1 MQTRTPRPSTCKRV
15 VQVCLA
21 GRQPIVREGA
31 APEIGDPGYVQAVGA
46 GLNDYAFRPG
56 SFRLEPRLPT
66 LVSTFDGWVAMKTD
80 GRMRFNTAEDV
91 RSFMHNGLAESIVS
105 EYIQT
110 WGALVSCNGVLVQSN
125 PKGGWW
131 WRALTHLTE
140 HDSRIVRA
148 VVGLSYSGR
157 LDVNQMRKAILE
169 GPFDDTTYLRLS
181 AVGASLFGRMSI
193 VERGEGGRA
202 RRCCPKPVALS
213 TFATN
218 QFRPPRSFIAELVVM
233 CISARAGSRLAD
245 AERSRLA
252 LERPAAFALLRAT
265 DNLGDTHV
273 LVHVD
278 KFGTVWLPQSRLATF
293 ELGQDVSSRLSALL
307 LPAFGFPPLHELVL
321 PHSLDAMLVCAR
333 CRLPRSFQSY
343 GSYHRRAQFGG
354 HIPVTGVCNICVDA
368 GAERAKQGPAGV
380 PELSDEQAQAALLSF
395 PKVAD
400 AQCEETL
407 LARLDR
413 RLSRGGLTRG
423 GNNRNGQFYERD
435 REILQRAL
443 RKCRGCSTWNDGEGG
458 NKLNRDRQD
467 TIKRKALAI
476 LGLSVHEAF
485 LFAFTASPAEEGE
498 GAPSPAAIEAPSAS
512 VPALTT
518 TTVMATLPHVAGCV
532 STFSSGPSAACG
544 DLSTTTIEA
553 APTPT
558 AVLATLQVMSGVLP
572 DPSASP
578 TQTPGLLANGG
589 GEEGENEAG
598 DKNEEDANAAAQLI
612 DYCAVYGDALQG
624 MDEGDDPV
632 GDDLDDPE
640 GDDLEGDDDPEGDDP
655 IDDSA
660 IDSVSPD
667 FLVSLFASVAD
678 ADGVG
683 RPSGPEAMIV
693 ECADG
698 CEGEPAPLSGE
709 PAPLTSSP
717 PAAAAVAN
725 VERSAKHTK
734 RFHAK
739 KVGLTYSCPA
749 TSVDNPIRDNASLK
763 DKLQEVLGLGKY
775 IVAEEKHESGKRLY
789 HVYYDADNK
798 ISTTSPWFFDVAGV
812 HPNIIKP
819 DVGWMGYCVKDKVF
833 ITNMESDPIIV
844 DALAGTAL
852 GVPTGAPPNL
862 INQGKKQRSSMVEVA
877 QPTFHMTAEDTS
889 PEAAPPLPTS
899 ISVSSA
905 SLGSEVEDDDE
916 SEEDDDTP
924 ALHRPDEPEDDG
936 EVYSL
941 SELLASERRTVAPSA
956 PLSSS
961 MPATSVVGLKRSHH
975 KHTRAG
981 NGYGD
986 PMWLGVPAGAP
997 PNLIHQGKEQ
1007 CSSMV
1012 EVPSPESVPPLP
1024 TAIPGSSASLGSA
1037 SQGKRKMSWPQLRR
1051 AHARE
1056 AARRGVADESE
1067 EDDAPIQPSAPQH
1080 ALSSRTGGISVLQS
1094 RPSTLAGIQAQKA
1107 AAALG
1112 YKSDESDEGDAP
1124 QRPTGPQHVASAA
1137 SSGMGGTAASLNRP
1151 TRGVFSATMAKMRAS
1166 LAVENNGGLTGSED
1180 GSDEDDDD
1188 DGDEDDEELEDED
1201 DELEDLD
1208 DELEDGDEVEDVELE
1223 DDVHED
1229 EATEHRSG
1237 RGGSKKPLCMKPK
1250 SVRMRAYRA
1259 KLKQAG
1265 GRLAYRAQLAQQGG
1279 LLAGGAAHPAFGV
1292 SQSSVGKRRQP
1303 RTMEELNQAAR
1314 AKMSRRGSSA
1324 YATSGTGEE
1333 RSRAKGTLKAFLQQA
1348 MDHIAAYMGA
1358 GFNLRK
1364 LDFIRSARERVDK
1377 VLDPNAQHRAISIN
1391 DKRMSEAVKVFDL
1404 AWAADHVLYSA
1415 ATFGELLGPRASDFY
1430 IGMRRHFIVNFG
1442 EMVWARFSGKNNQKV
1457 VRRMRSLPCRRGCAR
1472 CANPSLSPFTTAYTI
1487 DALLGLLPE
1496 ERCGRCALEAMWALH
1511 DGALPCTGSPPPDTQ
1526 NMPFLRALKPKYR
1539 HFSWEVK
1546 TYVDADGQKQP
1557 LLDAQGKVQPLSP
1570 PMPTLADGSLDLATI
1585 AAEVFE
1591 PTPISPSSL
1600 NLMFDKWAH
1609 AVNIRRHRLDPYMP
1623 KLREEL
1629 WRPHGLRHG
1638 AVQNLKA
1645 LGVTA
1650 DRGAPFLC
1658 MSTYMWETV
1667 YGLEDAVEVGEQ
1679 VSLDVVGSSARSAGR
1694 A

>member
-1 MQTRTPRPSTCKRV
+1 MQTRTPRPSTRKRV

-181 AVGASLFGRMSI
+181 ALGASLFGRMSI

-458 NKLNRDRQD
+458 SKLNRDRQD

-624 MDEGDDPV
+624 MDEGDDPE

-717 PAAAAVAN
+717 PAAAAEAN

-812 HPNIIKP
+812 HPNIVQP

-862 INQGKKQRSSMVEVA
+862 INQGKKQRSSMV
-877 QPTFHMTAEDTS
+877 
-889 PEAAPPLPTS
+889 
-899 ISVSSA
+899 
-905 SLGSEVEDDDE
+905 
-916 SEEDDDTP
+916 
-924 ALHRPDEPEDDG
+924 
-936 EVYSL
+936 
-941 SELLASERRTVAPSA
+941 
-956 PLSSS
+956 
-961 MPATSVVGLKRSHH
+961 
-975 KHTRAG
+975 
-981 NGYGD
+981 
-986 PMWLGVPAGAP
+986 
-997 PNLIHQGKEQ
+997 IHQGKEQ

-1112 YKSDESDEGDAP
+1112 YKSDESDEGEAP

-1151 TRGVFSATMAKMRAS
+1151 TRGVLSATMAKMRAS

-1511 DGALPCTGSPPPDTQ
+1511 DGELPGTGSPPPDTQ
-1526 NMPFLRALKPKYR
+1526 NMPFLRALKPNYR

-1557 LLDAQGKVQPLSP
+1557 RLDAQGKVQPLSP